1 MLPAIE
7 WRNDKVIL
15 MDQREL
21 PAKEKYLKLN
31 DYRDVSEAIKV
42 LAIRGA
48 PAIGIAAAM
57 AVALA
62 AIKSKAKSS
71 ELLLKEVRKA
81 SEHIK
86 KSRPTAVNLFWAVD
100 RMNRV
105 LENNSNKSPD
115 EIREIL
121 KLEALAIEKEDIE
134 TNIKIASYGSFLFN
148 NNDVIMTI
156 CNTGALATGG
166 VGTAFGV
173 IKAAYK
179 RLENVSVVA
188 CETRPVLQGARLT
201 AWELKKN
208 NIPFRL
214 ITDNMAGHMMNVSKI
229 DAVIAGADRIA
240 LNGDSANK
248 IGTYQLAVLA
258 AHHKIPFYIAA
269 PVSTIDF
276 SIQNGSLITIEERDP
291 SEVTSVLGRR
301 IAPKEIKVFNPAFD
315 VTPAGL
321 IKGIITE
328 KGAAYYPFAKTIS
341 SWKKN

>member
-1 MLPAIE
+1 
-7 WRNDKVIL
+7 
-15 MDQREL
+15 
-21 PAKEKYLKLN
+21 
-31 DYRDVSEAIKV
+31 
-42 LAIRGA
+42 
-48 PAIGIAAAM
+48 
-57 AVALA
+57 
-62 AIKSKAKSS
+62 
-71 ELLLKEVRKA
+71 
-81 SEHIK
+81 
-86 KSRPTAVNLFWAVD
+86 
-100 RMNRV
+100 
-105 LENNSNKSPD
+105 
-115 EIREIL
+115 
-121 KLEALAIEKEDIE
+121 
-134 TNIKIASYGSFLFN
+134 
-148 NNDVIMTI
+148 MTI